1 MTAES
6 SGWGDYVTAAFS
18 RDFVAE
24 GFDYD
29 TVEQIHRGV
38 FDEWRVALARSGL
51 FTNRAVAE
59 ALRGWQNNPSSLLDA
74 LLADAD
80 EMTDKRYRTAWNAL
94 DRTAAHDGSVRAAAR
109 YA

>member
-6 SGWGDYVTAAFS
+6 SSWGDYVTATFS
-18 RDFVAE
+18 RDFAAE
-24 GFDYD
+24 GVDYD
-29 TVEQIHRGV
+29 TAAQIHRGV
-38 FDEWRVALARSGL
+38 VDEWRVALARSGL

-59 ALRGWQNNPSSLLDA
+59 AARCWQNNPSSLLDA

-80 EMTDKRYRTAWNAL
+80 EMTVKRYRTVWDTL
-94 DRTAAHDGSVRAAAR
+94 DRTAGQADSIRTAAR